1 VVREVGCAGVG
12 GGGGV
17 SSIKSL
23 KLDDSM
29 FSLSTPRD
37 GREVIICGC
46 SLACESGAWTWVIT

>member
-46 SLACESGAWTWVIT
+46 SLA